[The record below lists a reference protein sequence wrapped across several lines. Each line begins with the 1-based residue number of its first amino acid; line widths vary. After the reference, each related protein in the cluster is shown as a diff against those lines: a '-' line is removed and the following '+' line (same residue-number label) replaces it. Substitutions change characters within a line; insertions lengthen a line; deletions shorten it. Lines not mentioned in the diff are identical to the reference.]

1 MLNGFGGKHRDF
13 LQELNKTCHYHSM
26 PLCNDMI
33 IQVLDDGHGGM
44 QYYQC
49 AGLLHIRKYRY
60 NPLSVTLLE
69 SQKNM
74 IIFVVL
80 C

>member
-1 MLNGFGGKHRDF
+1 MTIRVTPIQKEGPSENAGPAG
-13 LQELNKTCHYHSM
+13 QE
-26 PLCNDMI
+26 D
-33 IQVLDDGHGGM
+33 GGM